1 MFDVYFCLLG
11 FSPLPIDKLL
21 ESANFYWTMDN
32 HRNIYNEMGSD
43 YGIASTEATTIKGI
57 RGKAVKVYRGSNTFT
72 LNEGLPPNEC
82 LFNTSQCTNGF
93 TLMLWV
99 WYRHNDLGQV
109 FLDSSGGSHTGHK
122 MFQANTNSP
131 QVAFQIASPNKNCKV
146 IFPTPKEIWTHYTLS
161 YTSPDDLGNI
171 KIFQNGK
178 EVEDFVFKGCSN
190 GSFSVSDVTRMSIGD
205 PQGQLP
211 EAAFDEIIIWYRSLT
226 SADIA
231 TAYDYYR
238 GKISMVINSFYLMIK
253 CD

>member
-1 MFDVYFCLLG
+1 
-11 FSPLPIDKLL
+11 
-21 ESANFYWTMDN
+21 
-32 HRNIYNEMGSD
+32 
-43 YGIASTEATTIKGI
+43 
-57 RGKAVKVYRGSNTFT
+57 
-72 LNEGLPPNEC
+72 
-82 LFNTSQCTNGF
+82 
-93 TLMLWV
+93 
-99 WYRHNDLGQV
+99 
-109 FLDSSGGSHTGHK
+109 

-238 GKISMVINSFYLMIK
+238 GKISIVINSFYLMIK